1 MLVHPDRTIFSHSR
15 CAKWIQER
23 LNYLKNG
30 IPKSI
35 ENLSEEDIETRDAMM
50 DDFRDAYDNL
60 ATTVD
65 QIPDFDEVKTILP
78 SFLPNIITH
87 ETNSEE
93 GSGMPDW
100 DEPQAN
106 IIVAGLSLI
115 HN

>member
-1 MLVHPDRTIFSHSR
+1 MLVHPDRTIVSHSK
-15 CAKWIQER
+15 CAKWIQDR
-23 LNYLKNG
+23 LTHFKTC

-65 QIPDFDEVKTILP
+65 QIPDFDEVKSILP

-87 ETNSEE
+87 ETNSKKDLECPI
-93 GSGMPDW
+93 GTSHR
-100 DEPQAN
+100 Q
-106 IIVAGLSLI
+106 I
-115 HN
+115 